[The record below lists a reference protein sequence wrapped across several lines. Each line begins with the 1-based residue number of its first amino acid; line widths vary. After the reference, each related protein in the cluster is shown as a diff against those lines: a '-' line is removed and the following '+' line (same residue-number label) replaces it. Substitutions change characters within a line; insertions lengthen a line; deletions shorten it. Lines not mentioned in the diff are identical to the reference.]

1 MCLHACSLRDHNH
14 QEANFLI
21 YSPLKL
27 KNYKIISSLS
37 ISISSLMG
45 DDSSNE
51 NTFRKEA
58 FYGDGYE
65 PTYTPLTPVPINQEG
80 SGLHSGLDLHCGSPH
95 IIMQAETEQEID
107 EDIFDQTTYENERVQ
122 PSVKQE
128 ESEYDEFSS
137 QIPGN
142 QDYITRIDDLF
153 SEAPMESYIESILPF
168 LHGKEGLI
176 TWYRSILICRLKG
189 VHENPLFS
197 NAPVQRKNTTKSSS
211 AYKYAKDCFNL
222 NSFINGDMTAHVD
235 DIFTCR
241 SAKMS
246 QSIECQAESQ
256 QEKSIDIACTKQLIQ
271 SLRQEVNEIKK
282 SHSETIK
289 NLVSQ
294 INTLKKDQ
302 RALKLVVS
310 RLEDEL
316 NAKSVLYDAKIKQM
330 SSATKDLEHLN
341 PFELNTRMNAL
352 EANNKRLDSNVV
364 KLQAIIHK
372 QSRNENLP
380 AQCNSPIQQEV
391 SNSSRLKSGATE
403 TQAGRTSAQT
413 TSTGNAPSPQFNT
426 ERNTRD
432 KHSDSM
438 SNGANS
444 MSNVT
449 NLNSNGPITHQNA
462 DQMIDNQA
470 AQTLSRNNM
479 NVTG

>member
-1 MCLHACSLRDHNH
+1 MNSPPK
-14 QEANFLI
+14 FLGIKTI
-21 YSPLKL
+21 Y
-27 KNYKIISSLS
+27 
-37 ISISSLMG
+37 
-45 DDSSNE
+45 
-51 NTFRKEA
+51 
-58 FYGDGYE
+58 
-65 PTYTPLTPVPINQEG
+65 
-80 SGLHSGLDLHCGSPH
+80 
-95 IIMQAETEQEID
+95 
-107 EDIFDQTTYENERVQ
+107 
-122 PSVKQE
+122 
-128 ESEYDEFSS
+128 
-137 QIPGN
+137 
-142 QDYITRIDDLF
+142 IDDLF
-153 SEAPMESYIESILPF
+153 TEAQMESYIESILSF

-222 NSFINGDMTAHVD
+222 NSFINGDMTAPVD

-289 NLVSQ
+289 NLESQ
-294 INTLKKDQ
+294 INILKKDQ

-316 NAKSVLYDAKIKQM
+316 NAKSVLYRAKIKEM

-352 EANNKRLDSNVV
+352 EVNNKRLDSNVV
-364 KLQAIIHK
+364 KLQAIMHK
-372 QSRNENLP
+372 QSRNENLT

-403 TQAGRTSAQT
+403 TQAGRASAQT
-413 TSTGNAPSPQFNT
+413 TSTRNAPSPQFNP

-432 KHSDSM
+432 KHSEVPDS
-438 SNGANS
+438 GANS

-449 NLNSNGPITHQNA
+449 NLNSNGPICRLHP
-462 DQMIDNQA
+462 D
-470 AQTLSRNNM
+470 
-479 NVTG
+479 